1 MNDHLGTV
9 INLGTFDVISSEL
22 VVSDPGYKPGSWG
35 TGRLKNVRPGCWDAG
50 ISMADLGDWGDRIAM
65 LSIWH
70 ENAPEKGELNRRK
83 ADFVVGVDSGQAGF
97 FDAAHYRDSSV
108 IDTAPARTWSD
119 SESVWYDHCCEITLS
134 SMQAGILPFG
144 TVSASGFGDGC
155 YSCFYYTN
163 SVGEILRAEIVFIT
177 EDELE
182 DY

>member
-35 TGRLKNVRPGCWDAG
+35 TGRLENVHPGCWNAG
-50 ISMADLGDWGDRIAM
+50 ISMANLGDRIAI

-70 ENAPEKGELNRRK
+70 ENAPEKDELNRRK
-83 ADFVVGVDSGQAGF
+83 ADFVVGVDSGQTGF
-97 FDAAHYRDSSV
+97 FDAAHCRDSSV

-119 SESVWYDHCCEITLS
+119 SESVWYDRCCEITLS

-155 YSCFYYTN
+155 YSCSYYTD

>member
-9 INLGTFDVISSEL
+9 INLGAFDIISSEL
-22 VVSDPGYKPGSWG
+22 VVSDPGYKPGSWD
-35 TGRLKNVRPGCWDAG
+35 TGRLKNVRPSCWDAD

-70 ENAPEKGELNRRK
+70 ENAPEKGELNRHK
-83 ADFVVGVDSGQAGF
+83 ADFVVGVDSGQVGF
-97 FDAAHYRDSSV
+97 FDAAHCRDSSV
-108 IDTAPARTWSD
+108 IDTAPARTWLD
-119 SESVWYDHCCEITLS
+119 SESVWYDRCCEITLS

-155 YSCFYYTN
+155 YSCSYYTN
-163 SVGEILRAEIVFIT
+163 SVGEILRAGIVFIT